1 MYVKRIALALLF
13 VVVIQGVFFAL
24 LPPLFPEQYGAFFEI
39 LRPDLQSAP
48 NLMAI
53 AVGYLVTISL
63 ACFIFMK
70 AYQNKGLAE
79 GARFGLVMG
88 SLLAS
93 AEWFHS
99 IILPLPLDF
108 AVITVIDT
116 IIVWF
121 FSGIVLAFFL
131 KPK

>member
-1 MYVKRIALALLF
+1 MNVKRITLAVL
-13 VVVIQGVFFAL
+13 VVVVTQGVFFAL

-39 LRPDLQSAP
+39 FRPGLQYAP
-48 NLMAI
+48 YLMAI
-53 AVGYLVTISL
+53 ALGYLVTISL
-63 ACFIFMK
+63 ACFVFIK

-93 AEWFHS
+93 AEWFHA

-116 IIVWF
+116 VIVWV
-121 FSGIVLAFFL
+121 FSGIVLALFL
-131 KPK
+131 KPL